1 MIPFEKQPSL
11 NQTEKRVEEL
21 LNSQWSYVIRST
33 PGIKE
38 DLEGRFP
45 ELSETVSRNIM
56 EDTESKFSDVFCP
69 GVPDFLAFSDT
80 GDYLFVE
87 AKSDND
93 NLRHT
98 QLRWLRDFKGLNME
112 IWFAEYEKDIEKLE
126 EGDLVAYGFQD
137 VDSASKIEVEE
148 DNSGNLSIEIT
159 RELAAITGLDEGER
173 ADWRLKNEDELI
185 LDTS

>member
-56 EDTESKFSDVFCP
+56 EDTESKFSDVFRP

-80 GDYLFVE
+80 GEYLFVE

-98 QLRWLRDFKGLNME
+98 QLRWLRDFKGVNME
-112 IWFAEYEKDIEKLE
+112 IWFADNEKDIEKLRE
-126 EGDLVAYGFQD
+126 KDLEAYGFRDLNQSNNQKVLRND
-137 VDSASKIEVEE
+137 GSLSVE
-148 DNSGNLSIEIT
+148 LSD
-159 RELAAITGLDEGER
+159 ELAAITGLEEDDKIE
-173 ADWRLKNEDELI
+173 WRLKNKDELI
-185 LDTS
+185 LDKK